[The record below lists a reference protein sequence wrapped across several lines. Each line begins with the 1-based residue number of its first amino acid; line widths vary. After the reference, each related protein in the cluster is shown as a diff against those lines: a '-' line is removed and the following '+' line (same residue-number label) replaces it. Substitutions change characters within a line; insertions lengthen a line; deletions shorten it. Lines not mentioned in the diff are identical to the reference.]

1 MPATSPPRPPLGR
14 LAARL
19 VVGLAALVLVLVAG
33 TGVASAHASLVST
46 TPADGQSVPTAPQ
59 IVSATFTESISADV
73 GGLTVRNTDGDRVDE
88 GNSSVS
94 ANTLQVTVPT
104 DLPDGTYIA
113 TYRVLSADGH
123 PVSGSWLFGVGTAP
137 VDPSAAGPVGTG
149 DAGLGGRRRRRPL
162 RHLPE
167 RPARRRAWPSSSPS
181 STTSGPTAGSS
192 CRSCASPP
200 SSACSASWAR
210 SSPRPPCS
218 PAAASAPPPTARSSR
233 ACSPTASAGRR
244 PCCSSASPP
253 CTSPPTPT
261 GCWSPRC

>member
-1 MPATSPPRPPLGR
+1 MPETATQMPATTTSTTAVAR

-19 VVGLAALVLVLVAG
+19 AVGLAAMVLVLVAG

-59 IVSATFTESISADV
+59 IVSASFSESISADV

-88 GNSSVS
+88 GNSSIS

-104 DLPDGTYIA
+104 DLPEGTYIA

-137 VDPSAAGPVGTG
+137 VDPSAIGAGGTG
-149 DAGLGGRRRRRPL
+149 DSAGRSSGPS
-162 RHLPE
+162 
-167 RPARRRAWPSSSPS
+167 PASSPTSAPCSPPGWPSSSPS

-192 CRSCASPP
+192 CRSCASRP
-200 SSACSASWAR
+200 SSGCSASWAR

-218 PAAASAPPPTARSSR
+218 PAGA
-233 ACSPTASAGRR
+233 
-244 PCCSSASPP
+244 
-253 CTSPPTPT
+253 
-261 GCWSPRC
+261 